1 MSLYAD
7 GLGQYQHDYDALW
20 QRLVL
25 KSGYAKTRQGE
36 LVRLITKLA
45 DEYYRNGNINWNKDY
60 RNIARCLEAE
70 LCQYFD
76 DAIDQEAIEIY
87 LYQIIRNGETGI
99 CYYLNGADEYDNITD
114 YVVRYC
120 LGNTQDMD
128 NTCPTVYDY
137 SL

>member
-7 GLGQYQHDYDALW
+7 GLGQYQHEYDVLY
-20 QRLVL
+20 QSLVP
-25 KSGYAKTRQGE
+25 KSGRADTLQGE
-36 LVRLITKLA
+36 LVRLIGKLA
-45 DEYYRNGNINWNKDY
+45 QEYYRNGNINWNNDY
-60 RNIARCLEAE
+60 HNMARCLKSE

-76 DAIDQEAIEIY
+76 NTADQEAIEVY
-87 LYQIIRNGETGI
+87 LYQIVRNGETGI
-99 CYYLNGADEYDNITD
+99 CYYLNDADQYDNITD

-128 NTCPTVYDY
+128 NTCQTVYDY